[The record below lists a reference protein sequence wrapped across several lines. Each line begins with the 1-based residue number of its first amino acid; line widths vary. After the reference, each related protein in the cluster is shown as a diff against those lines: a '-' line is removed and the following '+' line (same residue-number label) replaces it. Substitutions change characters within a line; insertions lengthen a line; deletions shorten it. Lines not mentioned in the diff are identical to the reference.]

1 MVQEKRRVVEEIV
14 SVVPSQTEDLE
25 KLEKLEARVNQMK
38 IASK

>member
-1 MVQEKRRVVEEIV
+1 MVEEKRRVVEEIV

-25 KLEKLEARVNQMK
+25 KLEQLEARVNQMK

>member
-14 SVVPSQTEDLE
+14 SVVPSQNEDLE
-25 KLEKLEARVNQMK
+25 KLEQLEARVNQMK

>member
-25 KLEKLEARVNQMK
+25 KLEQLEARVNQMK